1 MIVIITESKER
12 KTKELLQHLI
22 TTEFEKLQENSDE
35 FDWESQ
41 EILQSIDA
49 IEINHI
55 TYVDG
60 IKIWVDIYGYDG
72 NLDFDFDFIT
82 SEIQFRLRK
91 SFPYLK
97 IFTNEFVSQ
106 NNLTEQELDLID
118 DESKKDCVIDLDYT
132 NFGFQYELV
141 YINGIG
147 DTPNELERI
156 FNEIKKIPGCKI
168 QLHNTI
174 TNETFELSSND
185 IFLTKNKKIYI
196 WKNVFDLKVFPYF
209 PDIVRF
215 ESYIKSTNIKK
226 ALEIAFEN
234 NWAPSTNEYVAGVVG
249 IKPIPFD
256 KRGWSIVNFFNTKQP
271 IHERMKLFLA
281 RDIKDNNFTYNEDD
295 IETSM
300 INWMVDLFRDV
311 DSDDMKQLL
320 DIQLKSIVDNFRQEK
335 IDAEKIRD
343 RFHPG
348 SIVNI
353 SGFGTR
359 KDIIDGI
366 DVTIDGVTYQ
376 IKPLA
381 KIDLNDGVYSANIGF
396 SNAVNY
402 SKKPIDRMAFI
413 KGSDVYVFNNSPIGT
428 VAKTYKFKESDLIKP
443 SK

>member
-1 MIVIITESKER
+1 MKVIITESKER

-35 FDWESQ
+35 FDWEAQ

-72 NLDFDFDFIT
+72 NLDFDFIT

-156 FNEIKKIPGCKI
+156 FNEIKEIPGCKI

-234 NWAPSTNEYVAGVVG
+234 NWSPSTNEYVAGVVG

-256 KRGWSIVNFFNTKQP
+256 KRGWSIVNFFNTKVP

-295 IETSM
+295 IETSI
-300 INWMVDLFRDV
+300 INWMADLFRDV

-348 SIVNI
+348 SDVKI

-381 KIDLNDGVYSANIGF
+381 KIDLNDGIYSANIGF